1 MVNNGQNLV
10 NVVKGR
16 PLTRGLRHRLCELLQ
31 LQFSL
36 SFRSGL
42 TFGWNEL
49 LLYLCR
55 SRGSIVY
62 LDIFFHFLY
71 SFCLYICV
79 LNKRCTIQRLSLF
92 VYNTQKSN
100 EQSIISCILV
110 YLTILCVALIQ
121 NNLYQTNIFF
131 WFKTFFF
138 LLRKIKLVPCESR
151 I

>member
-1 MVNNGQNLV
+1 MVNNVQNLV

-16 PLTRGLRHRLCELLQ
+16 PQTRGLRHRLCELLQ

-92 VYNTQKSN
+92 VYT
-100 EQSIISCILV
+100 
-110 YLTILCVALIQ
+110 A
-121 NNLYQTNIFF
+121 NIFKVIF
-131 WFKTFFF
+131 TVFNC
-138 LLRKIKLVPCESR
+138 VR
-151 I
+151 ISTVISLYGLHFIAAPSTV